1 MQYNRIQSEVSTCL
15 QLTPQV
21 PYYSMCLPAPDDPDD
36 SGRSGQPSSYVTS
49 LAWSD
54 LPPSLT
60 LAGFTATIGP
70 FPRGPLAGRTHVL
83 ELPPAADNTG
93 LPFSWD
99 QHQQSLH
106 LRGDGGTI
114 TSLSSGSVSVSS
126 DSQGFTFTINLLP
139 PLVTT
144 VRSSITM
151 ATAVPV
157 DEAVDGAAGTVL
169 PHASARAL
177 HWASSTQQELPHVN
191 ECNCC
196 FKCVV
201 DASPGTASD
210 EAYEEKDTGR
220 RVRCRAAGRPL
231 IIGAESMSL

>member
-1 MQYNRIQSEVSTCL
+1 MP
-15 QLTPQV
+15 LTPPQV
-21 PYYSMCLPAPDDPDD
+21 PYYSICLPAPDDPDG
-36 SGRSGQPSSYVTS
+36 SGLRGQTSSYVTS

-151 ATAVPV
+151 ATAVPL
-157 DEAVDGAAGTVL
+157 DEAAGTVL
-169 PHASARAL
+169 PRASARAL

-191 ECNCC
+191 ECNYC
-196 FKCVV
+196 FKCGV
-201 DASPGTASD
+201 DASPETASD

-220 RVRCRAAGRPL
+220 RVRCRDIRFLGRNQCLRSKFTIVSFPW
-231 IIGAESMSL
+231 